1 MFDLLLGASMTMA
14 HTTHGQILAQSQ
26 AALVYLPISTRQST
40 RANCVTYVATNTTEK
55 TVSDVKV
62 NRRNSKGKIVQN
74 SLWRALNNGVLRAGE
89 SVAFDLCDNSFVN
102 VEAK

>member
-1 MFDLLLGASMTMA
+1 MTMA

-74 SLWRALNNGVLRAGE
+74 SLWRALNNRPVG
-89 SVAFDLCDNSFVN
+89 
-102 VEAK
+102 K

>member
-74 SLWRALNNGVLRAGE
+74 SLWRALSNGVLRAGE

>member
-1 MFDLLLGASMTMA
+1 MFDLFLGASMTMT
-14 HTTHGQILAQSQ
+14 HTQSTLAQSQ
-26 AALVYLPISTRQST
+26 AALVYLPISTKQSD
-40 RANCVTYVATNTTEK
+40 RANCVTYVATNTTGK

-74 SLWRALNNGVLRAGE
+74 SLLRALSDGVLRTGE

>member
-1 MFDLLLGASMTMA
+1 MLDLLLGASMTIA

-26 AALVYLPISTRQST
+26 AALVYLPISTKQST

-55 TVSDVKV
+55 TVRDVKV
-62 NRRNSKGKIVQN
+62 NRRDKKGKIVQN
-74 SLWRALNNGVLRAGE
+74 SLQGALSQGILRTGE